1 MKSSSGVLTLALLAA
16 LAGCSDGGNPAEST
30 LDQLA
35 PQVNA
40 DLIAVAADGVAEEV
54 EIMRAPG
61 FDWRLGFFGGPG
73 AEPQLGPCDF
83 ARKSCTFTRD
93 GLTISRTLTWYDA
106 SGKEMAAYDASQT
119 AVVKIASAVKGSV
132 SRETELGSWSAEVDR
147 SRTMTASGLQGDEQ
161 KRTWNGAGT
170 FAVKRTVVREQAS
183 RSYEI
188 TGALKVTGV
197 EVPRRNHESKDGW
210 PLAGT
215 IERVMTVNTTDRDGQ
230 TVSFTRK
237 IVVSF
242 DGTQFASAT
251 ITRRDGSTET
261 FQIDLAARRAAKRP

>member
-1 MKSSSGVLTLALLAA
+1 MRPSSRVLTLALLAA
-16 LAGCSDGGNPAEST
+16 LAGCSDTGTPAEPAS
-30 LDQLA
+30 DQFD

-40 DLIAVAADGVAEEV
+40 DLVAVAADGVAEEV

-73 AEPQLGPCDF
+73 TEPQLGPCD
-83 ARKSCTFTRD
+83 ARKTCTFTRE

-119 AVVKIASAVKGSV
+119 ASVTIASAVKGKV
-132 SRETELGSWSAEVDR
+132 SRETEAGSWSAEVDR

-161 KRTWNGAGT
+161 KRIWNGTGAFT
-170 FAVKRTVVREQAS
+170 VTRTVVREQTS

-197 EVPRRNHESKDGW
+197 EVPRRNNESKDGW

-215 IERVMTVNTTDRDGQ
+215 IERTLTVNTKDRDGNP
-230 TVSFTRK
+230 VSFTRK
-237 IVVSF
+237 IVVGF

-251 ITRRDGSTET
+251 ITRRDGTTET
-261 FQIDLAARRAAKRP
+261 FKIDLATRRAAKHP

>member
-1 MKSSSGVLTLALLAA
+1 MKRSSGVLTLAILAA
-16 LAGCSDGGNPAEST
+16 LAGCSAGGSPAEPASN
-30 LDQLA
+30 QLN

-40 DLIAVAADGVAEEV
+40 DLIAVAADGVVEEV

-73 AEPQLGPCDF
+73 AEPEFGPCNL
-83 ARKSCTFTRD
+83 AQKTCSFTRE
-93 GLTISRTLTWYDA
+93 GLTISRTLTYYDA
-106 SGKEMAAYDASQT
+106 SGKEMAAYDAAQT
-119 AVVKIASAVKGSV
+119 ASVKVVLAVKGSV
-132 SRETELGSWSAEVDR
+132 SRETGMGSWSAEVDR

-161 KRTWNGAGT
+161 KRTWNGTGAFT
-170 FAVKRTVVREQAS
+170 VKRTVVREQTS

-197 EVPRRNHESKDGW
+197 EVPRRNNESKDGW

-215 IERVMTVNTTDRDGQ
+215 IERTMTVNTTDRDGQ
-230 TVSFTRK
+230 PVSFTRK

-242 DGTQFASAT
+242 DGTQFAAAT